1 MRGEISRGESEISR
15 GESEEHAMRGDWG
28 GDWERGAREAR
39 ETRGEISSRSPE
51 SEISRGESEGAE
63 AARRD
68 RSPHDPPSSSR
79 RLRTCC
85 ARDGGEALGSA
96 PSAAPG

>member
-39 ETRGEISSRSPE
+39 ETRGEISSRGE

-63 AARRD
+63 AARRE
-68 RSPHDPPSSSR
+68 RSPHEPPSSSR
-79 RLRTCC
+79 RLSTCC